1 MYNWITLLDTRKSYN
16 TVNKLYFNKKGKMY
30 NITMYILYIYIYIYI
45 YMHIHIFTDRTSPAA
60 PMVKNLSTVQETRF
74 NSWARKIPWR
84 RKWQPTQIFLPGEF
98 HGQRSLTG
106 YSSWGHKQSNM
117 TGWLTQHIF
126 IYTYIHLCVCV
137 CVWCVYCIIIFL
149 NPDGPTL
156 LGCKSAWYLIV
167 KGRLAT

>member
-30 NITMYILYIYIYIYI
+30 NITMYILYIYIY
-45 YMHIHIFTDRTSPAA
+45 MHIHIFTYRTSPAA

-84 RKWQPTQIFLPGEF
+84 RKWQPTQIFVPGEF

-106 YSSWGHKQSNM
+106 YSSRAHKQSNM

-126 IYTYIHLCVCV
+126 IYTYIHMCVCV
-137 CVWCVYCIIIFL
+137 CVCVMCVLHYHILEPRWPHSIRMQVSLIF
-149 NPDGPTL
+149 N
-156 LGCKSAWYLIV
+156 Y
-167 KGRLAT
+167 KG